1 MNNIK
6 GLISPAEA
14 KKLNDA
20 YTTRHTLISKDI
32 TKTDDNRSSWY
43 SLEDLKAYL
52 EYAEKQACDLGF
64 EMNGIRIYCGAHE
77 PEEVCESD
85 AEGLTTLFLIP
96 TTAADEGKGGGDAN
110 PDISDANG
118 LNNGG
123 HGKPPG
129 ANYPQ

>member
-6 GLISPAEA
+6 GLISPSEA

-20 YTTRHTLISKDI
+20 YTTRHALISKYI

-43 SLEDLKAYL
+43 SLKDLKAYL
-52 EYAEKQACDLGF
+52 EHAEKQACDLGF

-77 PEEVCESD
+77 PDDCGTET
-85 AEGLTTLFLIP
+85 EGLTTLFLVP
-96 TTAADEGKGGGDAN
+96 TTAADQGKGGGDAN
-110 PDISDANG
+110 PDIKDADALDRG
-118 LNNGG
+118 TEGM
-123 HGKPPG
+123 PPG

>member
-1 MNNIK
+1 MSNIN
-6 GLISPAEA
+6 GLITPSEA

-43 SLEDLKAYL
+43 SLKELKAYL
-52 EYAEKQACDLGF
+52 KHAEEQAEELGF

-77 PEEVCESD
+77 PEEGCESD
-85 AEGLTTLFLIP
+85 AEGLTTLFLVP
-96 TTAADEGKGGGDAN
+96 TTAADEGKGGGGAN
-110 PDISDANG
+110 PDISDADG
-118 LNNGG
+118 LNRGG
-123 HGKPPG
+123 EGKPPG

>member
-6 GLISPAEA
+6 GLISPSEA

-20 YTTRHTLISKDI
+20 YTSRHTLISKNI

-43 SLEDLKAYL
+43 SLGKLKAYL

-77 PEEVCESD
+77 PEEGCESD
-85 AEGLTTLFLIP
+85 AEGLTTLFLVP
-96 TTAADEGKGGGDAN
+96 TTAEDEGKGGGGANHDIKDA
-110 PDISDANG
+110 DG
-118 LNNGG
+118 LNL
-123 HGKPPG
+123 GKEGDPPS